1 MRSLLIGLWII
12 LALPASACAADIS
25 LIGIFGSKATLM
37 VDGGK
42 PRTLAVGESTP
53 ENVRLL
59 SVGAS
64 SAVIDFEGQRLTL
77 QLGNQRIT
85 PARRDGAAPSV
96 LLAGDARGH
105 FMTTAVVNGLSIQ
118 FMVDTGATAV
128 TISSDDARRANVKYS
143 PADRGVMQTANG
155 LVSAYKVKFDTVRIG
170 DITLNNVDGIV
181 VEGNAL
187 GRYGLLGMS
196 FLSRTEMRREGDQM
210 MLIKRF

>member
-12 LALPASACAADIS
+12 LALPATVCAADIN

-42 PRTLAVGESTP
+42 LRTLAVGESTP
-53 ENVRLL
+53 EKVRLL

-85 PARRDGAAPSV
+85 PARRDSAAASV
-96 LLAGDARGH
+96 VLAGDARGH
-105 FMTTAVVNGLSIQ
+105 FMTTAVVNGISMQ

-128 TISSDDARRANVKYS
+128 TISGDDARRANVKYT
-143 PADRGVMQTANG
+143 PTDRGVMQTANG

-196 FLSRTEMRREGDQM
+196 FLSRTDMRREGDQM